1 MPEPNDETEYG
12 PREAVAEW
20 LAANDIDPRDVPIE
34 GPITI
39 EPNPEGHRRRIRYAA
54 LLHDE
59 HGRRYQDPATGDA
72 AREERTA
79 PLKVEPPANVQ
90 VSEVSGA
97 VEPPAF

>member
-1 MPEPNDETEYG
+1 MAVPAETPFG
-12 PREAVAEW
+12 PIAAVADW
-20 LAANDIDPRDVPIE
+20 LSANGIDPRDVPIE

-39 EPNPEGHRRRIRYAA
+39 EPNPEGHGQCIRYAA

-79 PLKVEPPANVQ
+79 PLKAEPPTNVQ
-90 VSEVSGA
+90 VRSL
-97 VEPPAF
+97 